1 MRRTIMTEKD
11 VAEVMEE
18 ETIETFEFT
27 DEGGQEHC
35 FVVESR
41 FKVGNDDYV
50 ALLEVDPAI
59 FEEEEGGCA
68 CGHDHVHEH
77 AYGEERGCAHDHD
90 HAEED
95 EEEEPNIILAKI
107 VTDENGEVDIQ
118 VPTDAEF
125 EKAVKVYEALEV

>member
-1 MRRTIMTEKD
+1 MTEKD

-27 DEGGQEHC
+27 DEEGQDHC

-41 FKVGNDDYV
+41 FKVGKDDYV

-59 FEEEEGGCA
+59 FTDEEDECG
-68 CGHDHVHEH
+68 CGHDHAHVHAH
-77 AYGEERGCAHDHD
+77 EEGFGHD
-90 HAEED
+90 HAHDGAGEEEG

-118 VPTDAEF
+118 VTTDAEF
-125 EKAVKVYEALEV
+125 EKAVKD

>member
-1 MRRTIMTEKD
+1 MTEKD

-27 DEGGQEHC
+27 DEEGQDHC

-41 FKVGNDDYV
+41 FKVGKDDYV
-50 ALLEVDPAI
+50 ALLEVDPSI
-59 FEEEEGGCA
+59 FEEEDEECS
-68 CGHDHVHEH
+68 CGHDH
-77 AYGEERGCAHDHD
+77 
-90 HAEED
+90 AEKD
-95 EEEEPNIILAKI
+95 EEEEPNIILAKV

-125 EKAVKVYEALEV
+125 EKALKVYEALEV